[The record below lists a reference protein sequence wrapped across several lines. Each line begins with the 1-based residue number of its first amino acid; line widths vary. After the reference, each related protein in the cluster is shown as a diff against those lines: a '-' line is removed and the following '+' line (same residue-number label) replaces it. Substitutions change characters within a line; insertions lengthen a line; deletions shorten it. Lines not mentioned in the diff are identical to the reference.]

1 MESTE
6 NKIEKNESTMTLE
19 ERRREARKKR
29 INSNTGDRLSF
40 IQSHTNELKNDLEP
54 KPIETKQ
61 TNNGELSGS
70 ASSSGQINLNSIFEQ
85 QRILKDPL
93 SFSILRWIGIIFFAL
108 IFVSNSMLSCSPEFF
123 ETSLAS
129 STKEATTFSE
139 SILQKYQWIFR
150 ILYLST
156 HTDNSSGKQ
165 QSPNQ
170 LLYIYLTLGLVW
182 LVWEYIL
189 VYRNRKEVPHLRQK
203 TFLSFARS
211 DALLI
216 AFVYIVLLDCILRFK
231 DHFLPIN
238 QQSFI
243 KDNYLISILYYPLI
257 IAFVGQLFIN
267 YFAKSISILS
277 IDNRIYKIYQG
288 LSHFVLA
295 ILISFLCSEWWECSS
310 CHCSSSYGLLW
321 LISKSRGLLLWAH
334 ICINF
339 ISRIL
344 G

>member
-1 MESTE
+1 MESTTAT
-6 NKIEKNESTMTLE
+6 EKNDESTMTLE

-29 INSNTGDRLSF
+29 INSNTGNRLSY
-40 IQSHTNELKNDLEP
+40 IQSHTSELRNELEP
-54 KPIETKQ
+54 KPVENQLNESTPSQ
-61 TNNGELSGS
+61 SP
-70 ASSSGQINLNSIFEQ
+70 INLNSIFEQ
-85 QRILKDPL
+85 QRVLKDPL
-93 SFSILRWIGIIFFAL
+93 PFSILRWIGIIFFAM
-108 IFVSNSMLSCSPEFF
+108 IFVANSMLSCSPEFL

-129 STKEATTFSE
+129 STKEATTITE
-139 SILQKYQWIFR
+139 TILQKYQWIFR

-156 HTDNSSGKQ
+156 NTNNLSGKS
-165 QSPNQ
+165 QSSNQ
-170 LLYIYLTLGLVW
+170 LLYIYATLGLVW
-182 LVWEYIL
+182 LVWEYII
-189 VYRNRKEVPHLRQK
+189 VYRNRKQVPHLRQK

-216 AFVYIVLLDCILRFK
+216 SFVYIVSLDCILRFK
-231 DHFLPIN
+231 DHFLPID

-257 IAFVGQLFIN
+257 ISFIGQLFIN
-267 YFAKSISILS
+267 YFAKSISILH
-277 IDNRIYKIYQG
+277 IDNRIYKLYQG
-288 LSHFVLA
+288 LTHFILA
-295 ILISFLCSEWWECSS
+295 ITISFLCSEWWECSS